1 MISTVLWIPSYL
13 FRKNFLK
20 SLSTF
25 LTFKK
30 CKIDLASEVSNHWRP
45 CSASLL
51 KKMNVSKIRIL
62 AHCATLWFFVNVA
75 SRDCNFKRRR
85 WFYKFKM
92 VASALRRMLLF
103 CYCLIL
109 QQPWWLLW
117 RKQCCLPFRAGMT
130 TRSWDNHKT
139 MTSAKFLG
147 LLLIV
152 GGIQFA
158 SAIRFVQQGKN
169 LHSQYRILRYHQ
181 L

>member
-1 MISTVLWIPSYL
+1 
-13 FRKNFLK
+13 
-20 SLSTF
+20 
-25 LTFKK
+25 
-30 CKIDLASEVSNHWRP
+30 
-45 CSASLL
+45 
-51 KKMNVSKIRIL
+51 MNVSKIRIDIHSRF

-169 LHSQYRILRYHQ
+169 LKFTIKNPLVSSTIMSKLINYLMLRYINGKSR
-181 L
+181 